1 MCIYI
6 RTCSTSSYTH
16 VYACMHT
23 CQLIDKRRTL
33 SLSHKSVGIPRVDVI
48 NRVCNDQ
55 IFANK
60 PAPFLPIFSTGGPCW
75 GTYGFVALN
84 HWWQIRRFHG
94 RWPGASLG
102 LLVDTVSPTCQI
114 AALLYALVSEF
125 VRDGKGGSFSV
136 NGRTTRD
143 VESTG
148 GGPVEFLVDYG
159 EDYLKVLGG
168 KCRCCAHTQATAQ
181 CRVARAG

>member
-1 MCIYI
+1 LIDKLYI
-6 RTCSTSSYTH
+6 H
-16 VYACMHT
+16 VYT

-102 LLVDTVSPTCQI
+102 LFVDTVSPTCQI
-114 AALLYALVSEF
+114 AALLYALVSDAEGPYLNRPSQRKSLP
-125 VRDGKGGSFSV
+125 VPDISTNKLVTCQPAIPNGS
-136 NGRTTRD
+136 
-143 VESTG
+143 
-148 GGPVEFLVDYG
+148 
-159 EDYLKVLGG
+159 
-168 KCRCCAHTQATAQ
+168 
-181 CRVARAG
+181 